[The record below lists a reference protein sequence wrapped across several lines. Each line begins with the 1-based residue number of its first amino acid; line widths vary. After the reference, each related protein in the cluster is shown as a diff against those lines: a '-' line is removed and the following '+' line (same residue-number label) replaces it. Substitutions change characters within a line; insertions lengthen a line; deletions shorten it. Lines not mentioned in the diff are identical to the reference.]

1 MSLQL
6 KKVLGDLPL
15 PMDLGW
21 SKELGAGDFSGALA
35 KIDNRLAEEPTD
47 LAARLWWVQ
56 CQSELG
62 IVPASALNSPLEEL
76 LPKLKEANHLYES
89 SIAAFVRVS
98 IRLLDRNQ
106 TKLAVVLIERAY
118 DFSKLGRSVPEE
130 TRELLRESL
139 SEALVQERERAELKR
154 EPKIYLDSI
163 DKKLAELKSVKKTK
177 PVERARKKTGS
188 NLSSA
193 SLLRDAVE
201 NGKEEK
207 DETEIDEP
215 LIQEGLGGDRH
226 ARQAALIAI
235 CGFLMIIFGLYSSR
249 IFDSSTEQ
257 YNELLAVS
265 LLPSSYPQLQTVSL
279 SFAEAKTVGWESVS
293 KRLERLKE
301 AKTITWNAEK
311 SANEREVPRPTVVPT
326 EVISREDKSKLP
338 EMNPD
343 KLATAVVES
352 LGDSGATNPV
362 GKVTRGPD
370 GRIYGPPPT
379 DPSVRPVEVEQMKTP
394 QLYRVIAPTAVFSA
408 PSVIAQSVARLEPNA
423 KIQVVAKLGKW
434 LELRSS
440 GGRRGYIYAQDAE
453 LERKP

>member
-1 MSLQL
+1 MHLPL
-6 KKVLGDLPL
+6 KKVLEDLPL
-15 PMDLGW
+15 PMNLSW
-21 SKELGAGDFSGALA
+21 SKELLAGDFKSALA
-35 KIDNRLAEEPTD
+35 KIDERLTEEPSD

-98 IRLLDRNQ
+98 IRLLDRSQ
-106 TKLAVVLIERAY
+106 TKLASVLLERAY
-118 DFSKLGRSVPEE
+118 DFSKLGRSVHED
-130 TRELLRESL
+130 TREALRESL
-139 SEALVQERERAELKR
+139 SQTLVLERERAELKR
-154 EPKIYLDSI
+154 EPKSYIDSI
-163 DKKLAELKSVKKTK
+163 DKKITELKSAPKSKST
-177 PVERARKKTGS
+177 ERGRKKTGS

-201 NGKEEK
+201 TDKIADQLEE
-207 DETEIDEP
+207 P
-215 LIQEGLGGDRH
+215 VIQEGLGGPKH
-226 ARQAALIAI
+226 GRQAALISI
-235 CGFLMIIFGLYSSR
+235 CGFLMIVFGLYSSR
-249 IFDSSTEQ
+249 IFDTSVEPYSEP
-257 YNELLAVS
+257 LAVS
-265 LLPSSYPQLQTVSL
+265 LLPGGYPQLQSL
-279 SFAEAKTVGWESVS
+279 SLAFAEAKTVGLESVS

-301 AKTITWNAEK
+301 AKAITWNAEK
-311 SANEREVPRPTVVPT
+311 NSQDREVPKPTPVPT
-326 EVISREDKSKLP
+326 ETLTREDKSKLP

-352 LGDSGATNPV
+352 LGDSGGVNSV

-379 DPSVRPVEVEQMKTP
+379 DSSVKPVEVEQLKKP
-394 QLYRVIAPTAVFSA
+394 QVYKVLASTAVFSA

-440 GGRRGYIYAQDAE
+440 GGRRGYIYAQDAV
-453 LERKP
+453 LEGQP